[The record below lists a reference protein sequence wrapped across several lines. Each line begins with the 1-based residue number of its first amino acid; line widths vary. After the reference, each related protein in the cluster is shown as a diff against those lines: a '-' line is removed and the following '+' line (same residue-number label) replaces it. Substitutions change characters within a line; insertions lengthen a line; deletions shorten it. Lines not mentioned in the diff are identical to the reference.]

1 MNAPT
6 AIDPPS
12 PSRVWPATLA
22 PSSTAT
28 RPQRVFAEWTMDILT
43 YIAVLNLAAEY
54 SEVVVIDS
62 FTISML
68 TAVLLKVLLTIIVT
82 GKSAVWGWAKAQ
94 ESRLSTLVGA
104 LGVWAILFLS
114 KFLILEAED
123 LIFGDHVEL
132 GGFVSVMALSA
143 ALMVAREAIQRTYL
157 LLGRRSMERK

>member
-1 MNAPT
+1 
-6 AIDPPS
+6 
-12 PSRVWPATLA
+12 
-22 PSSTAT
+22 
-28 RPQRVFAEWTMDILT
+28 MDILT
-43 YIAVLNLAAEY
+43 YVAVLNLAAEY

-62 FTISML
+62 FTISLL

-82 GKSAVWGWAKAQ
+82 AKSAVWGWARAR
-94 ESRLSTLVGA
+94 ESRFSTLVGA
-104 LGVWAILFLS
+104 LSVWAILFLS

-157 LLGRRSMERK
+157 LLGQRSA